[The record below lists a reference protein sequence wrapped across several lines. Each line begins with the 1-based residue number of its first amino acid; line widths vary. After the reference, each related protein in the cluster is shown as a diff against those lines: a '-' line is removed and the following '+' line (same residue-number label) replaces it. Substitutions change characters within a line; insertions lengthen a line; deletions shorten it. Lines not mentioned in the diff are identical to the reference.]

1 MSSRPRPASL
11 PAEGGPSSWSFVI
24 RASAVELVR
33 APAGLQVG
41 GPLADSTH
49 CVTLFLSPCGGLSSA
64 GAVLSARGG
73 LSTPR
78 PFRRGVRRAR
88 RQGPSGF
95 PAGISGETA
104 AVGIL
109 GYATTSGSTTSS
121 TSSIVVA

>member
-24 RASAVELVR
+24 RASATELVR

-49 CVTLFLSPCGGLSSA
+49 VSRSFSPPVAVFPPPARFSAPAGGVDA
-64 GAVLSARGG
+64 AAI
-73 LSTPR
+73 P
-78 PFRRGVRRAR
+78 RGVD
-88 RQGPSGF
+88 
-95 PAGISGETA
+95 
-104 AVGIL
+104 
-109 GYATTSGSTTSS
+109 TTSGSTTSS